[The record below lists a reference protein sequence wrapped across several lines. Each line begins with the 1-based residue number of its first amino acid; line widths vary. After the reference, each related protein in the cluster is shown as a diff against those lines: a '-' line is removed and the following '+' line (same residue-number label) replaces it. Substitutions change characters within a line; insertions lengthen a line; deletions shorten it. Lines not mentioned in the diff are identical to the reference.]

1 MLIEIPKVAVRTL
14 STRTDEEMYFA
25 TKALAQSVG
34 TDPSTVIR
42 LAVAA
47 LLNRARA
54 VKPVTV
60 EQLKNVA
67 Q

>member
-1 MLIEIPKVAVRTL
+1 MLIEIPKIAVRTL

-25 TKALAQSVG
+25 TKALAQAVG

-47 LLNRARA
+47 LLKRARSIN
-54 VKPVTV
+54 PVTM
-60 EQLKNVA
+60 EQLKDVA
-67 Q
+67 